1 MTTETKFR
9 GGLAMS
15 LLGLTI
21 MTFFY
26 FQQQDELQRC
36 KAGDSFLQGGDIE
49 KARLIN
55 QIDSLQTIIQEKVTP
70 KEHFDGV
77 TEMILD
83 NYIDEKFLRDKEVI
97 THFNGKPTIYSHQ
110 QRVDITNELKR
121 LNLIYEDWYTTL
133 EVYRSTNPKAVE
145 EIEKITGHY
154 SE

>member
-83 NYIDEKFLRDKEVI
+83 NYIDEKFL
-97 THFNGKPTIYSHQ
+97 
-110 QRVDITNELKR
+110 TNIFET
-121 LNLIYEDWYTTL
+121 NLFSYFWGAQAAASSLSKGGSIINI
-133 EVYRSTNPKAVE
+133 STSMHDA
-145 EIEKITGHY
+145 GAD
-154 SE
+154 